1 MASSFTDILV
11 ALQNG
16 VTNLGS
22 IAKSLATAFPQV
34 TGTSTGA
41 TTGSVTYNSSQP
53 VGFLTMLSTTG
64 ATIKVPYFNP

>member
-1 MASSFTDILV
+1 MASSLTDILV

-16 VTNLGS
+16 VANLGS
-22 IAKSLATAFPQV
+22 VAKSLSTAFPQV
-34 TGTSTGA
+34 TGTSSSA
-41 TTGSVTYNSSQP
+41 TTGTVTYNSSQP